1 MFRSNSYDEKISEK
15 MLNPDFA
22 QEYLLG
28 LVNDEDEPMEVEE
41 ALRFII
47 NRMGVT
53 EFANLIGES
62 KSNVGNFLNG
72 TRNLKEETLNKYL
85 TPFRLKVKKVLE
97 QVAS

>member
-1 MFRSNSYDEKISEK
+1 MFRSNSYDKKISEK
-15 MLNPDFA
+15 MKNSDFA

-28 LVNDEDEPMEVEE
+28 LVNDEEGPMEVEE
-41 ALRFII
+41 ALKFII

-53 EFANLIGES
+53 DFANLVGES

-85 TPFRLKVKKVLE
+85 APFGLKIKKVLE
-97 QVAS
+97 QVA